1 MSETGSNTHPARP
14 EILALIPAR
23 GGSKGI
29 PRKNLLPLLGKPLI
43 AYSIEQALA
52 SRWVT
57 RTIVSTDDEEIA
69 AVARQSGAEVPFM
82 RPAEY
87 AQDRSLD
94 FEVFQHALSW
104 LRDREGYTCELVVH
118 LRPTG
123 PVRRVAVV
131 DEAIEQM
138 LAHPEADAL
147 RSVSTPS
154 QTPYK
159 MWRIEEGYLRPLLT
173 VDGVAE
179 PYCMPR
185 QNLPPV
191 YWQNGYV
198 DIIRPSTLLEM
209 GLMAGKTI
217 LPFVTHDPILEIDYR
232 DSLPEVEEAL
242 RKLQRGEWPEG
253 PAEIRHAA

>member
-1 MSETGSNTHPARP
+1 MRAPGPTQPSERP

-29 PRKNLLPLLGKPLI
+29 PRKNLLPLLGRPLI

-52 SRWVT
+52 SRWIT

-69 AVARQSGAEVPFM
+69 AVARRFGAEVPFM
-82 RPAEY
+82 RPAEF

-94 FEVFQHALSW
+94 LEVFQHALSW
-104 LRDREGYTCELVVH
+104 LRDQGGYTCEMVVH

-131 DEAIEQM
+131 DEAIELM

-147 RSVSTPS
+147 RSVSTPG

-159 MWRIEEGYLRPLLT
+159 MWRIEGDYLRPLLT
-173 VDGVAE
+173 VEGVAE

-185 QNLPPV
+185 QGLPPV

-198 DIIRPSTLLEM
+198 DIIRPATVLEM
-209 GLMAGKTI
+209 GLMAGRTI
-217 LPFVTHDPILEIDYR
+217 LPFITHDPILEIDYR
-232 DSLPEVEEAL
+232 EALPEVEEAL
-242 RKLQRGEWPEG
+242 RKLQRGEWPAG
-253 PAEIRHAA
+253 PAEVRHAA